1 MAATLP
7 VPITFK
13 LPDGWRSAHPDSVG
27 APGVSFVAVD
37 SQSDANFT
45 ANISIAGELRP
56 DEVSLS
62 VIADESVHR
71 MRAVAESVEVADRR
85 EVGSADAPGLTQTMR
100 FSAVAAGTRRDLVQS
115 QVYLSL
121 RGADDPDERAV
132 LQLTLTATASQH
144 ESVVQ
149 DFQDFVRS
157 VRPETEGTTS

>member
-1 MAATLP
+1 MATTLP
-7 VPITFK
+7 VPITFE
-13 LPDGWRSAHPDSVG
+13 LPDGWRSAPPDSVG
-27 APGVSFVAVD
+27 APGVSFVAVY
-37 SQSDANFT
+37 SRSDAGFA
-45 ANISIAGELRP
+45 ANISITGEFRQ
-56 DEVSLS
+56 DDASLS
-62 VIADESVHR
+62 EFADASLQR
-71 MRAVAESVEVADRR
+71 MRAVAESVEVVDRR
-85 EVGSADAPGLTQTMR
+85 EVGSTDAPGLTQMMR

-121 RGADDPDERAV
+121 LDTDDPRKRAV